1 MVENLFACAPGSVQV
16 EASSGKLQPEA
27 PERTMA
33 TASDSKVTLER
44 IALVVGMAVS
54 MAGAVSTWAV
64 SQYRI
69 DTLEAES
76 KELRAEVKLLR
87 EEFHAQ
93 GERVKCL
100 ICQAHDL
107 ECPGC

>member
-1 MVENLFACAPGSVQV
+1 MANAP
-16 EASSGKLQPEA
+16 
-27 PERTMA
+27 
-33 TASDSKVTLER
+33 DSKVTLER
-44 IALVVGMAVS
+44 IALVVGMSVS
-54 MAGAVSTWAV
+54 VAGAVSTWAV

-69 DTLEAES
+69 DALEAQS
-76 KELRAEVKLLR
+76 KELRVEVKLLR

>member
-1 MVENLFACAPGSVQV
+1 MCARDSVQV
-16 EASSGKLQPEA
+16 EVSSGKMPPEA

-33 TASDSKVTLER
+33 AVSDNRVTLER
-44 IALVVGMAVS
+44 VAIVVGMTMS
-54 MAGAVSTWAV
+54 MAGAISTWAV

-69 DTLEAES
+69 DALEAQS
-76 KELRAEVKLLR
+76 TELRAEVKLLR